1 MRLAYWMTQATNT
14 HSEYATLTVYPFQQW
29 LHARTFLLRYTYIA
43 YLIKYQKACTKLTI
57 YRSLQYE
64 MATNMS
70 VLCPAKHILW
80 RKWGIEAW
88 PRRISGDDS
97 EDGELMM

>member
-1 MRLAYWMTQATNT
+1 
-14 HSEYATLTVYPFQQW
+14 
-29 LHARTFLLRYTYIA
+29 
-43 YLIKYQKACTKLTI
+43 
-57 YRSLQYE
+57 
-64 MATNMS
+64 MASNMS

-97 EDGELMM
+97 EDGELVM

>member
-1 MRLAYWMTQATNT
+1 MAYTN
-14 HSEYATLTVYPFQQW
+14 LIVY
-29 LHARTFLLRYTYIA
+29 
-43 YLIKYQKACTKLTI
+43 TI
-57 YRSLQYE
+57 PQHE
-64 MATNMS
+64 MASSMS

-97 EDGELMM
+97 EDRELVM